1 MRPQTVRFILNES
14 WINVCNQ
21 LNQSNQFQEQ
31 KWNLLFFNFWAKHSN
46 FKRLF
51 RDDQFFHTQKCF
63 SVSPDLPVE
72 QMHKYKQHC
81 LQIYCKPGIIPCIGT
96 LPCLILEIGFWFVVL
111 INKNRTIRI
120 CKCQFAAHTTVLNIL
135 ENPWTWTFPCQSS
148 PDKMDQRYHKYER

>member
-21 LNQSNQFQEQ
+21 LNQSNQFHQQ
-31 KWNLLFFNFWAKHSN
+31 KWNLQFSIFERNTRILNSYS
-46 FKRLF
+46 
-51 RDDQFFHTQKCF
+51 QMTSFFHTQKCF
-63 SVSPDLPVE
+63 SVLPDLPVE

-111 INKNRTIRI
+111 INKNKMIRI
-120 CKCQFAAHTTVLNIL
+120 CKCQFPRPHNRFEHSWKSMNMNVPMSEL
-135 ENPWTWTFPCQSS
+135 SG
-148 PDKMDQRYHKYER
+148 